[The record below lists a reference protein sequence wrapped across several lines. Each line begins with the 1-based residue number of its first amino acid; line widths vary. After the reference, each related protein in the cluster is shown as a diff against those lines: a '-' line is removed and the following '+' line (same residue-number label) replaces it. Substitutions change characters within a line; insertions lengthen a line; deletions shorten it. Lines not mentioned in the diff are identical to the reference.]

1 MSKPAVE
8 NPTRILYID
17 DDPVNRTLVNRLLS
31 NYNFKVTEAETGMEG
46 LQIAQKN
53 PPDLIL
59 MDINMPGLDG
69 NETTTRMRGIGG
81 LQDIPIVAVTAY
93 TTKGSKELALAA
105 GCNGYIAKPIDI
117 DEFPHQVIAYLEGR
131 QDNLTADEKQ
141 HYLGRYSQRLVERLE
156 TKILELEDANARLQ
170 KIDKVKSD
178 FITVAAHELRTPI
191 TLVYGYAKLLQTT
204 IEGTENPDTTNG
216 GVYDLAG
223 RIYHSV
229 HRLSEVVNDILNI
242 SLIEANEMR
251 IEQTPVDLKAV
262 ISAALQDIDPS
273 KNDRQLDISFEDMDD
288 LPPVT
293 GDVRRLQQMFW
304 NILSNAIKFTPDG
317 GSILIKG
324 WVVSPDPPD
333 TEKTFNPSTQET
345 QQSSVVV
352 MIKDSGIGID
362 ASEQKN
368 IFDRFYIVDDTTYHS
383 SSKTAYRGGG
393 MGLGLPIAKGII
405 EAHDG
410 RIWVESAGRNSKDN
424 NPGST
429 FYILLPLD
437 STKNQSGT

>member
-1 MSKPAVE
+1 MSQPAAE
-8 NPTRILYID
+8 NPTKILYID
-17 DDPVNRTLVNRLLS
+17 DDPVNRTLVNRILS
-31 NYNFKVTEAETGMEG
+31 SYNFQVTEANTGIEG
-46 LQIAQKN
+46 LQVAQKT

-69 NETTTRMRGIGG
+69 NETTTRMRGMTG
-81 LQDIPIVAVTAY
+81 LHDIPIVAVTAN
-93 TTKGSKELALAA
+93 TTKGARELALAA
-105 GCNGYIAKPIDI
+105 GCNGYIPKPIDI
-117 DEFPHQVIAYLEGR
+117 DNFPHQVIAYLEGR
-131 QDNLTADEKQ
+131 QDNLTDDEKQ
-141 HYLGRYSQRLVERLE
+141 HYLGRYSQKLVERLE
-156 TKILELEDANARLQ
+156 TKILELEDANVRLQ

-191 TLVYGYAKLLQTT
+191 TLVYGYAKLLQTEVET
-204 IEGTENPDTTNG
+204 SSNTEATDG

-251 IEQTPVDLKAV
+251 IERASVHLKTI
-262 ISAALQDIDPS
+262 ISAAIQDIDPE
-273 KNDRQLDISFEDMDD
+273 KNDRHLNISFEDMDT

-293 GDVRRLQQMFW
+293 GDPRRLQQMFW

-324 WVVSPDPPD
+324 WVVLPDSPTTD
-333 TEKTFNPSTQET
+333 TTFTPSTQET
-345 QQSSVVV
+345 QQGNVVV

-362 ASEQKN
+362 ISEQKN

-383 SSKTAYRGGG
+383 SSKTAFRGGG

-410 RIWVESAGRNSKDN
+410 RIWVESAGRDNKDAP
-424 NPGST
+424 PGST
-429 FYILLPLD
+429 FYVLLPLN
-437 STKNQSGT
+437 TPQNSG